1 MDQPYTQ
8 DHLENI
14 RNIAQQR
21 QEQRIPKRLPFPL
34 DPNQP
39 VQSFL
44 ELKMAIITARLAS
57 IQSIIQQKNTDLV
70 RVMTQINRLK
80 MQGDELERTM
90 GTSKKNHRHLIEVYK
105 QGLKIVRE
113 MIREAM
119 I

>member
-1 MDQPYTQ
+1 MAQPYTQ
-8 DHLENI
+8 DHLQNI

-21 QEQRIPKRLPFPL
+21 QEQRIPLIIPL

>member
-1 MDQPYTQ
+1 MAQPHTPA
-8 DHLENI
+8 HLQNI
-14 RNIAQQR
+14 RNAER
-21 QEQRIPKRLPFPL
+21 STYIPLNTPL
-34 DPNQP
+34 DPNNP

-57 IQSIIQQKNTDLV
+57 MQFIIQQKNTDLAG
-70 RVMTQINRLK
+70 VMTQVNRLK

-90 GTSKKNHRHLIEVYK
+90 GTSKKKYRHLIEVYK

-113 MIREAM
+113 MLREAM

>member
-1 MDQPYTQ
+1 M
-8 DHLENI
+8 
-14 RNIAQQR
+14 AQQR
-21 QEQRIPKRLPFPL
+21 IPLITPL

-44 ELKMAIITARLAS
+44 ELKMAIITARLATM
-57 IQSIIQQKNTDLV
+57 QSLIQQRNTDLAG
-70 RVMTQINRLK
+70 VMSQISRLK
-80 MQGDELERTM
+80 MQGNELERTM
-90 GTSKKNHRHLIEVYK
+90 GTSKKKYRHLIEVYK